1 MNYTSSNYPNA
12 QSMTDPRQ
20 AAPEAQRVFYQ
31 DASES
36 DLEEIFKTV
45 AQSSGGS
52 GNTDVTAESSV
63 TIDVV
68 SATFKLPNGATAD
81 NITVLVAPCTGGPT
95 PEDGDQY
102 CYYTFGAEKTATE
115 YGLPAITPHVNTA
128 TNEVTTDGFN
138 FSGNWV
144 GADATSETGY
154 HGYKQIIRF
163 EIEVAEDAVG
173 GPNVA
178 TNEARSGIWVNGVQ
192 ATTFNRPTVKVPV
205 QIWIKKMG
213 LIGEDSAV
221 FNLARAP
228 YVAGTTPAD
237 SDYKNFMK
245 VMVNSSS
252 PKDPEDG
259 CPLVKVTG
267 LSPDYYYRIKEDAWG
282 WSYEYQDGGVK
293 YTVGEGLSN
302 PFIFVN
308 KPKDTPKEAEASIRN
323 VFKEKE
329 KATK

>member
-1 MNYTSSNYPNA
+1 
-12 QSMTDPRQ
+12 
-20 AAPEAQRVFYQ
+20 
-31 DASES
+31 
-36 DLEEIFKTV
+36 
-45 AQSSGGS
+45 
-52 GNTDVTAESSV
+52 
-63 TIDVV
+63 
-68 SATFKLPNGATAD
+68 
-81 NITVLVAPCTGGPT
+81 
-95 PEDGDQY
+95 
-102 CYYTFGAEKTATE
+102 
-115 YGLPAITPHVNTA
+115 
-128 TNEVTTDGFN
+128 
-138 FSGNWV
+138 
-144 GADATSETGY
+144 
-154 HGYKQIIRF
+154 
-163 EIEVAEDAVG
+163 
-173 GPNVA
+173 
-178 TNEARSGIWVNGVQ
+178 Q

-323 VFKEKE
+323 VFKAKE
-329 KATK
+329 KTATTDPEVSE